1 MSKKNVG
8 KETLPLEE
16 ETNDVFYLVT
26 DKGERLITEA
36 GEPIIVSPDK
46 GVTLP
51 TTTELPEPEE
61 EPIYRPMLHG
71 PGLDNLTQISIR
83 EKPERDT
90 IIDTAVYNGPNYRIT
105 LESYSELLETG
116 LRVSAQKLLDALAQD
131 LTANN
136 NYQADGTPNTTAII
150 DLEAYMKRCGKTLT
164 KDNKDFERKRI
175 KEDLDT
181 LYKVS
186 LEWTEHKGKHAEGAD
201 SKGFKNYLKMR
212 ICDKVGIANN
222 KIMVN
227 FTADMA
233 SYLTHAY
240 IMWYPDNLL
249 KTDDRNKSTYH
260 IGRKLLIH
268 HSNINNQGKGTA
280 NIISIKALL
289 DCTRDIP
296 SEEEVRDS
304 GRQYY
309 QRRIAPLIKSL
320 NALVDGQVL
329 IKWELCNGKSTP
341 LSESQQAKQ
350 DYDTVINCYIHFE
363 PTDNAGLQK
372 YLEQRKENKKD
383 REEKQTKAKTK
394 QRRSGKPGK
403 E

>member
-1 MSKKNVG
+1 MSVKDVG
-8 KETLPLEE
+8 KNKQAPQKEQE
-16 ETNDVFYLVT
+16 ETYYLVT
-26 DKGERLITEA
+26 ENGDRLITEQ
-36 GEPIIVSPDK
+36 GDTIILESGNPIV
-46 GVTLP
+46 LP
-51 TTTELPEPEE
+51 TAPELPEPEE
-61 EPIYRPMLHG
+61 APIYRPMLHG

-83 EKPERDT
+83 ERPERDT
-90 IIDTAVYNGPNYRIT
+90 IIDTAVYSGPNYRIT

-116 LRVSAQKLLDALAQD
+116 LRVSAQKLLDALAQV
-131 LTANN
+131 LTDNN
-136 NYQADGTPNTTAII
+136 SYRTDGTPNTTAII
-150 DLEAYMKRCGKTLT
+150 DLEAYMKRCGKPLT

-186 LEWTEHKGKHAEGAD
+186 LEWSEYKGKHAEGAD
-201 SKGFKNYLKMR
+201 KQGFKNYLKMR

-222 KIMVN
+222 KILVN
-227 FTADMA
+227 FTPDMA

-249 KTDDRNKSTYH
+249 KTDDRNKSTFH
-260 IGRKLLIH
+260 IGRKLLVH

-309 QRRIAPLIKSL
+309 QRRIVPLVKAL
-320 NALVDGQVL
+320 NALIDSQVL
-329 IKWELCNGKSTP
+329 IKWELCNSKRTP

-372 YLEQRKENKKD
+372 YLKQHKENKKD

-403 E
+403 

>member
-1 MSKKNVG
+1 MSVKDVG
-8 KETLPLEE
+8 KDTLPLEVKKE
-16 ETNDVFYLVT
+16 L
-26 DKGERLITEA
+26 ER
-36 GEPIIVSPDK
+36 IISKQPDQA
-46 GVTLP
+46 LDISDIP
-51 TTTELPEPEE
+51 DLPEPEE
-61 EPIYRPMLHG
+61 APIYRPMLHG

-116 LRVSAQKLLDALAQD
+116 LRVSAQKLLDALSQD

-136 NYQADGTPNTTAII
+136 SYRTEGTPTTTAII

-233 SYLTHAY
+233 NYLTHAY

-280 NIISIKALL
+280 KIISIKALL

-296 SEEEVRDS
+296 SETEVRDS

-309 QRRIAPLIKSL
+309 QRRIVPLIKSL
-320 NALVDGQVL
+320 DALIDNQVL
-329 IKWELCNGKSTP
+329 IKWELCNCKSTP

-350 DYDTVINCYIHFE
+350 DYDTIIDCYIHFE
-363 PTDNAGLQK
+363 PTESAGLQK

-383 REEKQTKAKTK
+383 REEKQTKGKTK

-403 E
+403 G